1 MCREEDAA
9 MRTLTRWAAAV
20 VMGAVVGVLTVSASA
35 QAVGVGGVRGEGDET
50 GRGLEVRMHNATGCR
65 LTRTDYGLTAGEFAA
80 RPPATLGKGQDGVF
94 KARSREGSLKGVA
107 GTVEYTADNCDA
119 SWRDGHAT
127 RLTFGVAY
135 NGMNSFTTD
144 GGGAFGT
151 RLSGGSGNHAVLSWG
166 VGRF

>member
-1 MCREEDAA
+1 

-20 VMGAVVGVLTVSASA
+20 VMGAVVGVLAVSASA
-35 QAVGVGGVRGEGDET
+35 QAVGVGGVRGDGEPDET
-50 GRGLEVRMHNATGCR
+50 SRGLQVRMHNATGCR
-65 LTRTDYGLTAGEFAA
+65 LTRTDYGLRSGEFVA

-94 KARSREGSLKGVA
+94 EARSREGSFKGVA
-107 GTVEYTADNCDA
+107 GTVEYTADHCDA

-135 NGMNSFTTD
+135 NGMNSFNTD